1 MKQLGEKVLGLF
13 VVREDDDEVPVEEVL
28 DERPLPPATPV
39 APAPVDD
46 LKKVMDLIT
55 ALPDGAP
62 LEMKRAIVTAS
73 LQAFGIRIDGVLASA
88 MNAERTLE
96 ERGRVIDQ
104 EIAKQQ
110 RLAKSVSEERARL
123 RAVSAFF
130 GKS

>member
-13 VVREDDDEVPVEEVL
+13 VVREDDEVPIDDVV
-28 DERPLPPATPV
+28 DDKPAPPATPV

-73 LQAFGIRIDGVLASA
+73 LKAFGIRIDGVLASA
-88 MNAERTLE
+88 MNAERSLE
-96 ERGRVIDQ
+96 ERARVIDQ

-110 RLAKSVSEERARL
+110 RLAKSVAEERARL
-123 RAVSAFF
+123 RAVGAFF

>member
-13 VVREDDDEVPVEEVL
+13 VVREDVDEVPVEEVL
-28 DERPLPPATPV
+28 DDKPLPPATPV

-88 MNAERTLE
+88 MNAEKSLE

-110 RLAKSVSEERARL
+110 RLAKSVY
-123 RAVSAFF
+123 
-130 GKS
+130 